1 MLLSLVQV
9 ALPVTGSSAHL
20 VKYLR
25 FGMPSAPRKSIH
37 YDIGRDDDTGKE
49 KRDEDKE
56 KDIYDKDWSSL
67 PLDQST
73 ASRTRDQPCCN
84 AEVAGASRRVAEILQ
99 SADSKSWQEGVTGE
113 ASAAGQGS
121 ATDAP
126 DTEWELYM
134 CTKTNRR
141 WWWNP
146 RTEAAIWAE

>member
-25 FGMPSAPRKSIH
+25 FGMLSAPRKPIH
-37 YDIGRDDDTGKE
+37 YDIGCDDDTGKE

-73 ASRTRDQPCCN
+73 ASSTRDQPCCN
-84 AEVAGASRRVAEILQ
+84 AEVAGASRL
-99 SADSKSWQEGVTGE
+99 QEGVTGE

-121 ATDAP
+121 ATGAP
-126 DTEWELYM
+126 DTEWELYK
-134 CTKTNRR
+134 CPKTNRR

-146 RTEAAIWAE
+146 RTETAIWAE